1 MAEEIFRNFL
11 HIKSL
16 QDLNYSKINEK
27 NIFVKKEK
35 DFDINL
41 PKFLYKEIGKDY
53 YWKDRLVWS
62 DKNWSDYVSQAGYQL
77 HTLYKDKNLVGY
89 YEVLSDN
96 YLNFEI
102 AYFGNFVIWQ
112 ICFANIF
119 MQNSSIRLIRNDSK
133 RQFCQIILAF

>member
-53 YWKDRLVWS
+53 YCCSRSNNGGDVS
-62 DKNWSDYVSQAGYQL
+62 KNGS
-77 HTLYKDKNLVGY
+77 
-89 YEVLSDN
+89 
-96 YLNFEI
+96 
-102 AYFGNFVIWQ
+102 
-112 ICFANIF
+112 IF
-119 MQNSSIRLIRNDSK
+119 
-133 RQFCQIILAF
+133 